1 MEEVAH
7 NRFFR
12 PQKYEIISSSAE
24 CDFLYF
30 CRIILKPVIMK
41 KNIVFCLCIAVIAMF
56 SACNKTP
63 DGVYNPSKKIQK
75 IYTVDNGTQTLKEVW
90 NWNGDILKSI
100 DQYFDGVPTT
110 LHFSYDNSNRL
121 IAIDD
126 FGSHGECI
134 YDDNEIEKI
143 IFTTEGVEMGRYE
156 FEHKGNKISQIK
168 IKFDAGWDDI
178 DWDKA
183 CMIKSLRLLFPEISP
198 AAESAVRKCSKEAKD
213 DEVVMNL
220 NWSGSNVKTIDVTYS
235 GFLGNVRET
244 VKITYDNKINPTCGL
259 LAQLGTDAVSN
270 LYLNKNNPLTIITNV
285 NGSLPFDNQTY
296 TYEYEDNYPV
306 KVTRVDVENPG
317 TAYETTETTTTIYE
331 Y

>member
-1 MEEVAH
+1 M
-7 NRFFR
+7 
-12 PQKYEIISSSAE
+12 
-24 CDFLYF
+24 
-30 CRIILKPVIMK
+30 
-41 KNIVFCLCIAVIAMF
+41 
-56 SACNKTP
+56 
-63 DGVYNPSKKIQK
+63 IQK

-90 NWNGDILKSI
+90 NWNGDLLMSI
-100 DQYFDGVPTT
+100 DDVSNYDHAMEIYTT
-110 LHFSYDNSNRL
+110 TFSYDKSNRL

-126 FGSHGECI
+126 FGVHGECI
-134 YDDNEIEKI
+134 YDGNKIEKI
-143 IFTTEGVEMGRYE
+143 IFTSEGVEMGRYE

-168 IKFDAGWDDI
+168 IKFDDGWDDI

-183 CMIKSLRLLFPEISP
+183 GMIKSLRYLFPEICP
-198 AAESAVRKCSKEAKD
+198 AAESAVRKCSKESKG

-220 NWSGSNVKTIDVTYS
+220 NWSGNNVKTIDVSYS
-235 GFLGNVRET
+235 GFLGT
-244 VKITYDNKINPTCGL
+244 VTEKVEITYDNKINPTCGL
-259 LAQLGTDAVSN
+259 LAQLGNDAVSN

>member
-30 CRIILKPVIMK
+30 CRIILKPVSMK
-41 KNIVFCLCIAVIAMF
+41 KNIIFCLCIAVIAMF

-143 IFTTEGVEMGRYE
+143 IFTTEGVEIGRYE

-168 IKFDAGWDDI
+168 IQFDDSWDDI
-178 DWDKA
+178 DWDKVG
-183 CMIKSLRLLFPEISP
+183 MIKSLRLLFPEISP
-198 AAESAVRKCSKEAKD
+198 AAESAVRKCSKESKD
-213 DEVVMNL
+213 GEVVMNL

-235 GFLGNVRET
+235 GFLGNVMET
-244 VKITYDNKINPTCGL
+244 VKITYDNKINPT
-259 LAQLGTDAVSN
+259 
-270 LYLNKNNPLTIITNV
+270 
-285 NGSLPFDNQTY
+285 
-296 TYEYEDNYPV
+296 
-306 KVTRVDVENPG
+306 
-317 TAYETTETTTTIYE
+317 
-331 Y
+331 

>member
-1 MEEVAH
+1 M
-7 NRFFR
+7 
-12 PQKYEIISSSAE
+12 
-24 CDFLYF
+24 DFLYF
-30 CRIILKPVIMK
+30 CRIILRLVSMK
-41 KNIVFCLCIAVIAMF
+41 KNIVFCLCIAEIAMF

-90 NWNGDILKSI
+90 NWNGDLLMSI
-100 DQYFDGVPTT
+100 DDVSNYDHAMEIYTT
-110 LHFSYDNSNRL
+110 TFSYDKSNRL

-126 FGSHGECI
+126 FGVHGECI
-134 YDDNEIEKI
+134 YDGNKIEKI
-143 IFTTEGVEMGRYE
+143 IFTSEGVEMGRYE

-168 IKFDAGWDDI
+168 IKFDDGWDDI

-183 CMIKSLRLLFPEISP
+183 GMIKSLRYLFPEICP
-198 AAESAVRKCSKEAKD
+198 AAESAVRKCSKESKG

-220 NWSGSNVKTIDVTYS
+220 NWSGNNVKTIDVSYS
-235 GFLGNVRET
+235 GFLGT
-244 VKITYDNKINPTCGL
+244 VTEKVEITYDNKINPTCGL
-259 LAQLGTDAVSN
+259 LAQLSTDAVSN

>member
-90 NWNGDILKSI
+90 NWNGDLLKSI

-110 LHFSYDNSNRL
+110 VTFSYDNLNRL

-126 FGSHGECI
+126 FGSHGVCI
-134 YDDNEIEKI
+134 YDDNEIDEI
-143 IFTTEGVEMGRYE
+143 IFTTDGVEMGRYE
-156 FEHKGNKISQIK
+156 FEHKGKKISQIK
-168 IKFDAGWDDI
+168 IKFDLGWDDI

-183 CMIKSLRLLFPEISP
+183 GMIKSLRYLFPEICP
-198 AAESAVRKCSKEAKD
+198 AVESAVKKCAKEAKGE
-213 DEVVMNL
+213 EVIMNL
-220 NWSGSNVKTIDVTYS
+220 NWSGSNVKTIDVSYA
-235 GFLGNVRET
+235 GFLGMVTEK
-244 VKITYDNKINPTCGL
+244 VEITYDNKINPTCGL

-270 LYLNKNNPLTIITNV
+270 LYLNKNNPLTIITSA
-285 NGSLPFDNQTY
+285 NGSVFDKQTY
-296 TYEYEDNYPV
+296 TYEYEGNYPV
-306 KVTRVDVENPG
+306 KVTRSDIENEG
-317 TAYETTETTTTIYE
+317 TLYEEREITTTIYE